1 MNIDSKPNVNL
12 YIVGF
17 MGTGKSTI
25 GQELANLMKMDFFD
39 SDHEITKSAKKIFCG
54 EGPPVR
60 KPDISVRIAN
70 LENFFWGGSPP
81 KNFNDDMS
89 E

>member
-39 SDHEITKSAKKIFCG
+39 SDHEIKRTTGVDIPLIFEIEGETGFRKRETKI
-54 EGPPVR
+54 
-60 KPDISVRIAN
+60 ISELV
-70 LENFFWGGSPP
+70 L
-81 KNFNDDMS
+81 
-89 E
+89 